1 MLVKFIDS
9 ASDDV
14 EHYLDR
20 TDFDEARFEE
30 LDQRIISISNWRANI
45 TSNRMSFM
53 QKCRKSPKKAVEME
67 GLSDLTALFNKA
79 HEAKTQYDKLAG
91 ELSKERKKRRV
102 EDAEEHHRR
111 HADSGDGRRF
121 F

>member
-1 MLVKFIDS
+1 
-9 ASDDV
+9 
-14 EHYLDR
+14 
-20 TDFDEARFEE
+20 
-30 LDQRIISISNWRANI
+30 
-45 TSNRMSFM
+45 M
-53 QKCRKSPKKAVEME
+53 QKVSEKAAEME

-79 HEAKTQYDKLAG
+79 HKAKTQYDKLAG